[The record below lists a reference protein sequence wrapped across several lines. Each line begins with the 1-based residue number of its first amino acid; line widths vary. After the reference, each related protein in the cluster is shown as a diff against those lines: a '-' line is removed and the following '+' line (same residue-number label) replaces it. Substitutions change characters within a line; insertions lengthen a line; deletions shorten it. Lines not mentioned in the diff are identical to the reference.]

1 MSTELEW
8 KLSVPDTSVLDDIL
22 TDEAIRSRMTETPRR
37 YHMQTSYYDAPDR
50 RFSARRITLRRR
62 LENETSV
69 LCVKAP
75 LSGAADSHA
84 RGEWELAGDD
94 LSAALPRLAALG
106 APVSLPEPCELLCL
120 WRADFV
126 RRAVMLRMDDGSLC
140 ELALDFGSLYGPGG
154 SCPLCEL
161 ELELKQGAPG
171 ASLAFCEA
179 LRERYGLAAQEKSK
193 FARARE
199 LE

>member
-126 RRAVMLRMDDGSLC
+126 RRAVMLRMDDGSL
-140 ELALDFGSLYGPGG
+140 YGPGG